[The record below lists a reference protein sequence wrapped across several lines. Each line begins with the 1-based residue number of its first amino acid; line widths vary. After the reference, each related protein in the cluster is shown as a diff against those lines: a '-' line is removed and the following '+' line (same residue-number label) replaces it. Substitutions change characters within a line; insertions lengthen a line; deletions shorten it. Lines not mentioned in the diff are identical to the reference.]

1 MNAPLLRERE
11 LFLVKKQ
18 SEGNGIRSLQMTADQ
33 LLFAT
38 LHLSLGNEG
47 TMVSL
52 SEIMVMQNNYDG
64 PKSTFLV
71 STVTQWLNDMG
82 RLDPRY
88 NDSSILFNR
97 FSSVCHYRMRYLTY
111 PFYEER
117 YSYLKSLEAQGM
129 SYNRLHEY
137 AWMQII
143 IIDRLSLTERN
154 HVFESD
160 LEKVI
165 KDREAED
172 CSQGRTP
179 SQKWIKTF
187 RTVAYGWLSYAGIL
201 HREEKLDSLEYNV
214 VCDYVQWAPLF
225 LCPYATTLILFI
237 GFSPK
242 RSHHDQVIFLLNLQ
256 LKYHQLWKRLFKPHH
271 TRLLSS
277 SQLIDAVTQLYDHIV
292 NRYKNVA
299 ARRHFLLA

>member
-71 STVTQWLNDMG
+71 STVTQWLNEMG

-111 PFYEER
+111 PFYDER

-154 HVFESD
+154 HVLESD

-172 CSQGRTP
+172 CSQGRPP

-201 HREEKLDSLEYNV
+201 HREEKLDPLEYNV
-214 VCDYVQWAPLF
+214 VCDYVQWARDSKGL
-225 LCPYATTLILFI
+225 AEATLIGRERELKCFMSFI
-237 GFSPK
+237 RRK
-242 RSHHDQVIFLLNLQ
+242 
-256 LKYHQLWKRLFKPHH
+256 
-271 TRLLSS
+271 SS
-277 SQLIDAVTQLYDHIV
+277 LISL
-292 NRYKNVA
+292 
-299 ARRHFLLA
+299 

>member
-11 LFLVKKQ
+11 LFLAKKQ

-38 LHLSLGNEG
+38 FHLPLANEC

-52 SEIMVMQNNYDG
+52 SEILAMQHNYDG

-71 STVTQWLNDMG
+71 STVTQWLNDIG

-117 YSYLKSLEAQGM
+117 YSYLKSLESQGM

-137 AWMQII
+137 AWMQIA
-143 IIDRLSLTERN
+143 IIDRLSLTERDY
-154 HVFESD
+154 VYESD
-160 LEKVI
+160 LKKVMA
-165 KDREAED
+165 DREAED

-187 RTVAYGWLSYAGIL
+187 MAVAYGWLTYAGIL
-201 HREEKLDSLEYNV
+201 HREQKSYPLEYKV
-214 VCDYVQWAPLF
+214 VYDYVQWA
-225 LCPYATTLILFI
+225 
-237 GFSPK
+237 G
-242 RSHHDQVIFLLNLQ
+242 
-256 LKYHQLWKRLFKPHH
+256 
-271 TRLLSS
+271 
-277 SQLIDAVTQLYDHIV
+277 
-292 NRYKNVA
+292 
-299 ARRHFLLA
+299 

>member
-1 MNAPLLRERE
+1 MY
-11 LFLVKKQ
+11 
-18 SEGNGIRSLQMTADQ
+18 
-33 LLFAT
+33 
-38 LHLSLGNEG
+38 LHRWQCSKIKLYVPHRRL
-47 TMVSL
+47 T
-52 SEIMVMQNNYDG
+52 VMQNNYDG

-154 HVFESD
+154 RVFESD

-187 RTVAYGWLSYAGIL
+187 RTVTAGDT
-201 HREEKLDSLEYNV
+201 HRIELKGDSL
-214 VCDYVQWAPLF
+214 
-225 LCPYATTLILFI
+225 
-237 GFSPK
+237 
-242 RSHHDQVIFLLNLQ
+242 
-256 LKYHQLWKRLFKPHH
+256 
-271 TRLLSS
+271 
-277 SQLIDAVTQLYDHIV
+277 
-292 NRYKNVA
+292 
-299 ARRHFLLA
+299 RRKKQK